1 MVRPSSAVRSTEGIG
16 SILIM
21 NTGQACIHNSAAQAA
36 LTHMACRGA
45 PLPDDPGACAL
56 QLGLNLRQGGVVE
69 VVPGGLLQGA
79 ERVPV
84 PDTFRNVAGE
94 QPVQEAS
101 GIRIP
106 AAASVDQLQVVDAI
120 ANDRAVRVGDCRPR
134 VMQNRE

>member
-45 PLPDDPGACAL
+45 PLPDDPGTRTL

-79 ERVPV
+79 ERVPHGDSISLGRPCCRV
-84 PDTFRNVAGE
+84 VAELGS
-94 QPVQEAS
+94 ALAYS
-101 GIRIP
+101 
-106 AAASVDQLQVVDAI
+106 
-120 ANDRAVRVGDCRPR
+120 CR
-134 VMQNRE
+134 